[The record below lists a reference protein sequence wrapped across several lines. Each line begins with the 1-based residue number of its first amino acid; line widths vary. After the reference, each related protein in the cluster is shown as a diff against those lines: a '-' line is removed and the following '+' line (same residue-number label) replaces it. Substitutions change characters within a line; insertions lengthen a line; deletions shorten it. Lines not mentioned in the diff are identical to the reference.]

1 MEKDKHKATLG
12 AMCDVY
18 GTFDAQRL
26 IQKNIEVL
34 LRRGVYRAGSIN
46 DASHFSCISRFIL
59 EQRMTVG
66 IQRTS
71 DTIKAAIRKVGKER
85 MLMLAYE

>member
-1 MEKDKHKATLG
+1 MEKDKHKATLWSIG
-12 AMCDVY
+12 DVY
-18 GTFDAQRL
+18 CRFDAHPL

-59 EQRMTVG
+59 EQRITVD

-85 MLMLAYE
+85 MQLLAYE